1 MTMMQDKDETVQN
14 LILLKKYL
22 TKLYG
27 ADNAKELILKNK
39 DNLFGFHGLSYA
51 TGKRSIEFFCLY
63 FLQDTFVPKPDND
76 ARPLALIHYR
86 IWQELEKIFLKD
98 EYDKLCCALPRGMA
112 KTTILD
118 YGLSCWLHCYKKSIL
133 TVIGAKKE
141 SDAMNFISRIRKTF
155 EENKYIIRAF
165 GKLIDSKHYIV
176 NSMEIEFNN
185 GTDLKAIS
193 SGSSARGINYQGS
206 RVSVFVGDDF
216 QDENDILTE
225 EAREKK
231 WQKWNNEIEHIGYS
245 AVYRN
250 GKKVKPASKI
260 IYIGTVMHNDCLT
273 SRLLRAKDYKH
284 ILKRA
289 IEINDVDLDDLFGS
303 GLWGEC
309 KKIVYDNK
317 RENPVKDGYDFYLNH
332 KKDMNFPI
340 LWEANWDRFKDLALQ
355 YWKDP
360 ESFRQEMMNDASR
373 IGQRKFK
380 HITTET
386 LEEIEK
392 HIFKVTGLFVDPATS
407 TKKTADYSAFCVGSL
422 ADNGFKYCRKGIIER
437 LEFDDYIK
445 KIIDLL
451 KKYTDITYI
460 NIEKNTYLGTDVL
473 KLKEII
479 AKDKELNSRHFQWD
493 NLSQRKNK
501 DDRINTIVGDVN
513 NGQIIFNNED
523 TEATQQI
530 LDFCGCKYSVHD
542 DFCDVIATFN
552 EKIGIIEVGHP
563 IKFFDKKLLF

>member
-1 MTMMQDKDETVQN
+1 MQDKKEVKED
-14 LILLKKYL
+14 LLLLKKYL

-27 ADNAKELILKNK
+27 NDKAKELIIKNK
-39 DNLFGFHGLSYA
+39 DNLFGYHGLAYA

-76 ARPLALIHYR
+76 ARLLAPVHYQ
-86 IWQELEKIFLKD
+86 IWEELEKIFIKD
-98 EYDKLCCALPRGMA
+98 EYDKLCCALSRGMA

-118 YGLSCWLHCYKKSIL
+118 FALSMWLHCYKKSIL

-141 SDAMNFISRIRKTF
+141 SDAISFISRTRKAF
-155 EENKYIIRAF
+155 EENQYIIRAF
-165 GKLIDSKHYIV
+165 GKLIDSKHYTV
-176 NSMEIEFNN
+176 NSMEIEFCND
-185 GTDLKAIS
+185 TDLRAIS
-193 SGSSARGINYQGS
+193 SGSSARGMNYKGS

-216 QDENDILTE
+216 QDENDIITD
-225 EAREKK
+225 EARDKK
-231 WQKWNNEIEHIGYS
+231 WKKWNDEIEHIGYS

-250 GKKVKPASKI
+250 GKKIKPASKI

-289 IEINDVDLDDLFGS
+289 ILIDNVDLDELFGS

-317 RENPVKDGYDFYLNH
+317 RENPTEDGYKFYLKH
-332 KKDMNFPI
+332 KKDMFFPI
-340 LWEANWDRFKDLALQ
+340 LWEENWDRFKDMALQ
-355 YWKDP
+355 YWKNP

-380 HITTET
+380 HIEPET
-386 LEEIEK
+386 PKEIEK
-392 HIFKVTGLFVDPATS
+392 HTFKVTGLFVDPATS
-407 TKKTADYSAFCVGSL
+407 SKKTADYSAFCVGSL
-422 ADNGFKYCRKGIIER
+422 ADNGFKYCRKGIIAR

-445 KIIDLL
+445 KIIGLL
-451 KKYTDITYI
+451 KKFEDISYI
-460 NIEKNTYLGTDVL
+460 SIEKNTYLGTDVL

-479 AKDKELNSRHFQWD
+479 AKDDDLKNRHFEWD
-493 NLSQRKNK
+493 NPSQHQNK

-513 NGQIIFNNED
+513 NGQIIFNSED
-523 TEATQQI
+523 AEAIEQ
-530 LDFCGCKYSVHD
+530 LHDFCGCKYSQHD
-542 DFCDVIATFN
+542 DFCDVIATFS
-552 EKIGIIEVGHP
+552 EKIGNIKIVRP

>member
-1 MTMMQDKDETVQN
+1 MQNIKDD

-27 ADNAKELILKNK
+27 SDKAKELIIKNK
-39 DNLFGFHGLSYA
+39 DNLFGYHGLAYA
-51 TGKRSIEFFCLY
+51 AGKRSIEFFCLY

-76 ARPLALIHYR
+76 ARPLAPIHYR
-86 IWQELEKIFLKD
+86 VWQELEKIFIKD
-98 EYDKLCCALPRGMA
+98 EYNKLCCALPRGMA

-141 SDAMNFISRIRKTF
+141 TDATNFISRIRKTF

-165 GKLIDSKHYIV
+165 GNLIDSKHYTV
-176 NSMEIEFNN
+176 NSMEIEFDN

-225 EAREKK
+225 DARDKK

-250 GKKVKPASKI
+250 GKKIKPASKI

-289 IEINDVDLDDLFGS
+289 ILIPDVDLDDLFGS
-303 GLWGEC
+303 GFWGEC
-309 KKIVYDNK
+309 KQIVYDNK

-332 KKDMNFPI
+332 KTEMNFPI
-340 LWEANWDRFKDLALQ
+340 LWEDNWDRFKDLALQ

-360 ESFRQEMMNDASR
+360 ESFRQEMMNDSSR

-380 HITTET
+380 SIATET
-386 LEEIEK
+386 PEEIEK
-392 HIFKVTGLFVDPATS
+392 HNFKITGLFVDPATS
-407 TKKTADYSAFCVGSL
+407 SKTTADYSAFCVGSL
-422 ADNGFKYCRKGIIER
+422 ADNGFKYCRKGIIAR
-437 LEFDDYIK
+437 LEFEDYIK
-445 KIIDLL
+445 KIIELL
-451 KKYTDITYI
+451 KKYTDISYI

-479 AKDKELNSRHFQWD
+479 SKDDDLKNRRFQWD
-493 NLSQRKNK
+493 NPSQHQNK
-501 DDRINTIVGDVN
+501 DDRINTIVGEVN
-513 NGQIIFNNED
+513 NGQIIFNSVD
-523 TEATQQI
+523 TEAFQQI
-530 LDFCGCKYSVHD
+530 LDFCGCKYSIHD
-542 DFCDVIATFN
+542 DFVDVIATFS
-552 EKIGIIEVGHP
+552 EKIGTIEVKHP
-563 IKFFDKKLLF
+563 IQVFDKKLLF